1 MKKSLY
7 DDSDMKVVGETAEN
21 GTLSDDTADAA
32 AQLWAREKSNGNV
45 AKARRAG
52 AILAGIVLS
61 DDSFSPI
68 DGIADEDLKTQ
79 RFVLANFAVE
89 VGFDAF
95 LPNGILS
102 ETAQDMFDHTLKIT
116 APEWYDVLSQT
127 GAISFYYLSIRSARG
142 QSGAG
147 IGDTFATLCG
157 LPDNKACIKKG
168 NALYLSVLA
177 RIKALADS
185 LEFAGN
191 DIG

>member
-1 MKKSLY
+1 MKTPMY
-7 DDSDMKVVGETAEN
+7 DDSDMKVVGETLGNLTEP
-21 GTLSDDTADAA
+21 SEETADAA
-32 AQLWAREKSNGNV
+32 AQLWTREKANGNV

-61 DDSFSPI
+61 DESFSSI
-68 DGIADEDLKTQ
+68 DGISDDDLHVQ
-79 RFVLANFAVE
+79 RFALATFAVE

-102 ETAQDMFDHTLKIT
+102 ETAQDMFEHTLKIT

-157 LPDNKACIKKG
+157 LPGSKACIKKG
-168 NALYLSVLA
+168 NALYLSVLS
-177 RIKALADS
+177 RIKTLTDS
-185 LEFAGN
+185 LQFAGN
-191 DIG
+191 EL